1 MVRADFYG
9 GGSRQQQTVLSINTN
24 INATIASHALAKNER
39 AMNQAMERLATG
51 LRINSAADDA
61 AGLAISSK
69 MTSQIAG
76 LSQAVRNA
84 QDAMSM
90 LATADGAMIEVTAM
104 IQRMREL
111 SIQAISDTNT
121 ASDRAALDLEY
132 QALKSEID
140 RIAQNTQWNGRSFFN
155 GRDFTQPATF
165 HVGSNANQTISVD
178 LGTLSTRALGQVATN
193 SGAWTQ
199 LGSDIDGEAAG
210 DISGIVSASADG
222 KTVAIGAPYNDGNGA
237 DSGHVRLLTWDGAAW
252 VQKGADI
259 DGENAGDIA
268 SLVSLSADGNT
279 VVIGAHLN
287 DGAGTDAGHA
297 RIFDWDGTSWTQR
310 GADIDGEAA
319 GDQSGLMVS
328 ITADGNTVSVG
339 AAYNGGV
346 PNTNTNGYWAGHA
359 RIFDWNGSAW
369 SQRGD
374 DIDGE
379 AAVDFSGRR
388 TRLSADGNTIAV
400 AGFLNDGNGFDS
412 GHVRMYD
419 WNGASWTQRGR
430 DIDGSRAGDQSAYSI
445 SLSADGNTVAVGSL
459 LNDSGGEDAGQ
470 TRIFD
475 WNGVAWQQRGDDIYG
490 EAVGDISSRG
500 LSLSADGNTVAIGA
514 PYNDGNGD
522 DAGHVRLYDW
532 NGTAWLP
539 RGLDIDGESAG
550 DFSGWAVSLNGSGNI
565 VAIGAVSDDG
575 NGIDSGQTRV
585 YQWSATAASTDSVAH
600 TQITSFANA
609 TRALSSLDLAVS
621 EINTRRASFGAA
633 ANRLEYAVEN
643 LSNVIMNTKA
653 ARSRVMDANYAKE
666 ATELARTQII
676 QQAATAMLA
685 QANVQAKQ
693 ALTLLEGVR
702 GS

>member
-1 MVRADFYG
+1 MGAAF
-9 GGSRQQQTVLSINTN
+9 LMAAILPN
-24 INATIASHALAKNER
+24 
-39 AMNQAMERLATG
+39 
-51 LRINSAADDA
+51 LRP
-61 AGLAISSK
+61 
-69 MTSQIAG
+69 
-76 LSQAVRNA
+76 
-84 QDAMSM
+84 
-90 LATADGAMIEVTAM
+90 
-104 IQRMREL
+104 
-111 SIQAISDTNT
+111 
-121 ASDRAALDLEY
+121 
-132 QALKSEID
+132 
-140 RIAQNTQWNGRSFFN
+140 F
-155 GRDFTQPATF
+155 
-165 HVGSNANQTISVD
+165 ISVD

-193 SGAWTQ
+193 SGGWTQ

-237 DSGHVRLLTWDGAAW
+237 DSGHVRLFTWDGTAW

-268 SLVSLSADGNT
+268 SIVSLSADGNT

-287 DGAGTDAGHA
+287 DGAGEDAGHA
-297 RIFDWDGTSWTQR
+297 RIYDWDGTSWTQR

-328 ITADGNTVSVG
+328 ISADGNTVSVG

-346 PNTNTNGYWAGHA
+346 PNTNANGYWAGHA

-379 AAVDFSGRR
+379 AAVGFFGRR

-400 AGFLNDGNGFDS
+400 AGFLNDGNGLDS

-430 DIDGSRAGDQSAYSI
+430 DIDGSRAGDQSAHSI

-459 LNDSGGEDAGQ
+459 LNDSGGQDAGQ
-470 TRIFD
+470 MRIFD
-475 WNGVAWQQRGDDIYG
+475 WNSVAWQQRGDDIYG
-490 EAVGDISSRG
+490 EAVGDISTRG

-539 RGLDIDGESAG
+539 RGVDIDGESAG
-550 DFSGWAVSLNGSGNI
+550 VGGLVEWQWQYRRHWRRFRRRQWHRFWADAGLSMVRYRGVDRLCGAYSNYQFCECDAGS
-565 VAIGAVSDDG
+565 
-575 NGIDSGQTRV
+575 
-585 YQWSATAASTDSVAH
+585 
-600 TQITSFANA
+600 F
-609 TRALSSLDLAVS
+609 
-621 EINTRRASFGAA
+621 EP
-633 ANRLEYAVEN
+633 
-643 LSNVIMNTKA
+643 
-653 ARSRVMDANYAKE
+653 RSRCQRDQYTQSHVWGCGQSPRVRCRKSIQHYYEHQSGAQPCDGRQLCQRGDRACAHPNYPASGHRN
-666 ATELARTQII
+666 ARAGQCTS
-676 QQAATAMLA
+676 QASPHIT
-685 QANVQAKQ
+685 
-693 ALTLLEGVR
+693 R
-702 GS
+702 GCSRFLMPACARYTRPSP